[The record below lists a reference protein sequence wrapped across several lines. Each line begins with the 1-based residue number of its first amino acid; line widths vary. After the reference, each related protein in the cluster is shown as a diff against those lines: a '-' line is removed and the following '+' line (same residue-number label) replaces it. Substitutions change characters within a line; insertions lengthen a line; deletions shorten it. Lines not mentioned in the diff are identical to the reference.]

1 MTTPTPQL
9 VSPERAATL
18 AQASLM
24 HKEAAQA
31 PFVVRELLAK
41 NQPLFDNLA
50 NKMAALSPRFIVTC
64 ARGSS
69 DHAATYGKYIL
80 EKYIGL
86 PVLSYAPSI
95 SSIYQSKVKF
105 DGCLFIAIS
114 QSGASPDILSALQS
128 AKASGAY
135 TVAITN
141 SEDAPLAQHADMTIP
156 LHAGAECSVAAT
168 KSYITSIV
176 ALCALTAAWSK
187 NTELHNAL
195 NDLPTA
201 LETAWSLD
209 WRKAED
215 QLQST
220 TNMFVIGRGTGLGIA
235 QEAALKFKECT
246 GIHAEAFSAAEF
258 KHGPMALLQPGI
270 PMLIFGQNDK
280 TLPSITGVTDL
291 AERHCARVLAAVP
304 GRQDALP
311 TVALHPDLDPV
322 LLIQSFYKM
331 ICTLAFRR
339 GFDPDTPDNLKKV
352 TETV

>member
-1 MTTPTPQL
+1 MTMTKPPC
-9 VSPERAATL
+9 VPPARATAM

-24 HKEAAQA
+24 YQEAAQA
-31 PFVVRELLAK
+31 PFVARELLDK
-41 NQPLFDNLA
+41 NQQLFDSLA
-50 NKMAALSPRFIVTC
+50 NRVSSLAPKFIVTC

-69 DHAATYGKYIL
+69 DHAATYGKYLL

-86 PVLSYAPSI
+86 PVLSYAPSM
-95 SSIYQSKVKF
+95 SSIYQSKVQF
-105 DGCLFIAIS
+105 DSCLFIAIS

-141 SEDAPLAQHADMTIP
+141 SENAPLAQHADMTIP

-187 NTELHNAL
+187 DSALQNAL
-195 NDLPTA
+195 NNLPKA
-201 LETAWSLD
+201 LEAAWGLD
-209 WRKAED
+209 WQKAED
-215 QLQST
+215 QLQNT
-220 TNMFVIGRGTGLGIA
+220 NNMFVIGRGTGLGIA

-280 TLPSITGVTDL
+280 SLPSITGVTDL
-291 AERHCARVLAAVP
+291 ATHNRARVLAAVP
-304 GRQDALP
+304 GVEGALP
-311 TVALHPDLDPV
+311 TLALHPDLDPL
-322 LLIQSFYKM
+322 LLIQSFYRM

-339 GFDPDTPDNLKKV
+339 GFNPDKPDNLKKV